1 MTDQIGDVTDKI
13 VKVLKKHGVER
24 SGLFG
29 SIVGEE
35 MKEDRNIDILVE
47 IEEDISLLD
56 FVGIKPIGKGRGA
69 YYVIA

>member
-24 SGLFG
+24 SELFG

-35 MKEDRNIDILVE
+35 MKEDRNIDVLVE

-56 FVGIKPIGKGRGA
+56 FVGIKPEGKRRGA